1 MNDLPGALFRTAAL
15 QLGFLAHV
23 RLVGAAPRRTPTALD
38 IGRSYRNMRSQ
49 CPDSEVRIILWH
61 ARLRTSESK
70 GTSNSMILAPL

>member
-38 IGRSYRNMRSQ
+38 IGRSYRNMRSWSN
-49 CPDSEVRIILWH
+49 PSEPH
-61 ARLRTSESK
+61 E
-70 GTSNSMILAPL
+70 